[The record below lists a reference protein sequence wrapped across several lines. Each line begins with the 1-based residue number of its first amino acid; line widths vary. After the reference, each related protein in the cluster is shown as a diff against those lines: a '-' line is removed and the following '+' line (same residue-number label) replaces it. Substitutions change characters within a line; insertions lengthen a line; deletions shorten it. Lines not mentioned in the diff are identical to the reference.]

1 VGGGLGRRPP
11 QLAVTAATPTTSSRA
26 PFWRN
31 VRVLRFAFQL
41 GFLLVV
47 GGVLLYLLDNVVAN
61 LERLGIPTGFDYLDQ
76 PAGFAIPDSDFSSSQ
91 SLGDALRVGVV
102 NTIKVSLLGIV
113 LATVLGV
120 CIGVMRLSTNWLVRR
135 AAALYVETFR
145 NVPVLVIIL
154 FWYLGVVLR
163 LPPIGEAVEIP
174 DLLVVSN
181 RGIAV
186 PWFDKVD
193 DGYAFGLFALLAVAA
208 AAAVWIWRTR
218 RFDRTGEPHRRALW
232 AGGALLAIL
241 AIGYFAT
248 GMPWALDLPE
258 RGERATTGGFRLSP
272 EYAALLIGLA
282 LYTASHIAEIVRGS
296 ILAVPRGQSEA
307 ANAVGLSGWQRLR
320 YVVLPQAFRIS
331 VPPIANQYLN
341 LMKNSSLG
349 IAISYYEV
357 TKITRVSIAQQ
368 APAVQAIVL
377 LMGIYLVI
385 SLSIALVTNLVN
397 RRLTLKGRR

>member
-1 VGGGLGRRPP
+1 MPTRR
-11 QLAVTAATPTTSSRA
+11 TPL
-26 PFWRN
+26 WRN
-31 VRVLRFAFQL
+31 VRVLRLVLQAV
-41 GFLLVV
+41 FLVAV
-47 GGVLLYLLDNVVAN
+47 GGFLLYLLDNVVGN

-76 PAGFAIPDSDFSSSQ
+76 PAGFAIPDSDFSSAQ
-91 SLGDALRVGVV
+91 SLGDALKVGVQ
-102 NTIKVSLLGIV
+102 NTLKVSLLGIV
-113 LATVLGV
+113 LATI
-120 CIGVMRLSTNWLVRR
+120 IGVLVGVARLSSNWLVRKS
-135 AAALYVETFR
+135 AALYVETFR
-145 NVPVLVIIL
+145 NIPVLVIIL

-174 DLLVVSN
+174 DLFVISN
-181 RGIAV
+181 RGIVV
-186 PWFDKVD
+186 PWFDKV
-193 DGYAFGLFALLAVAA
+193 GQGFAFMLVALVALA
-208 AAAVWIWRTR
+208 AAAVLWIWRTR
-218 RFDRTGEPHRRALW
+218 RFDRTGEPHHRALW

-241 AIGYFAT
+241 TVGYFAT
-248 GMPWALDLPE
+248 GTPWALETPE
-258 RGERATTGGFRLSP
+258 LGERSTTGGFRLSP
-272 EYAALLIGLA
+272 EYAALLLGLA

-296 ILAVPRGQSEA
+296 ILAVPGGQSEA

-320 YVVLPQAFRIS
+320 HVVLPQAFRIS

-349 IAISYYEV
+349 IAISYYEL

-377 LMGIYLVI
+377 LMGLYLLI

>member
-1 VGGGLGRRPP
+1 VS
-11 QLAVTAATPTTSSRA
+11 TATPMPTRRT
-26 PFWRN
+26 PPWRN
-31 VRVLRFAFQL
+31 VRVLRIVLQAV
-41 GFLLVV
+41 FLVAV
-47 GGVLLYLLDNVVAN
+47 GGFLLYLLDNVVGN

-76 PAGFAIPDSDFSSSQ
+76 AAGFAIPDSDFSSAQ
-91 SLGDALRVGVV
+91 SLGDALKIGVQ
-102 NTIKVSLLGIV
+102 NTLKVSLLGIV
-113 LATVLGV
+113 LATI
-120 CIGVMRLSTNWLVRR
+120 IGVLVGVARLSSNWLVRK

-145 NVPVLVIIL
+145 NIPVLVIIL

-174 DLLVVSN
+174 DLFVISN
-181 RGIAV
+181 RGIVV
-186 PWFDKVD
+186 PWFDKV
-193 DGYAFGLFALLAVAA
+193 GEGFAFGLVALLGLAA
-208 AAAVWIWRTR
+208 AIAVWIWRTR

-232 AGGALLAIL
+232 AGGVLLAIL
-241 AIGYFAT
+241 TVGFFAT
-248 GMPWALDLPE
+248 GSPWAVETPE
-258 RGERATTGGFRLSP
+258 RGERSTTGGFRLSP
-272 EYAALLIGLA
+272 EYVALLIGLA

-296 ILAVPRGQSEA
+296 ILAVPGGQSEA

-320 YVVLPQAFRIS
+320 HVVLPQAFRIS

-349 IAISYYEV
+349 IAISYYEL

-377 LMGIYLVI
+377 LMGIYLLI